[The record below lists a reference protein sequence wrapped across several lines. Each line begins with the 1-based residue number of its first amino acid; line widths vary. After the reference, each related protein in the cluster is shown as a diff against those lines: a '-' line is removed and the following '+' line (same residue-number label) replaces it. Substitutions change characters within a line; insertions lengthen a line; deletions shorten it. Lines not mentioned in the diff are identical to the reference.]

1 MKNHVVTVELPLSV
15 YERLAEVAE
24 ASGLKLEE
32 VVLQSVKGGMPPS
45 LGKVPVDFH
54 GELLG
59 LNKLDDQQLW
69 EVVQGKRPKG
79 SKGES
84 AAAQKADL
92 PTLRKAYAFA
102 LLKWRGHP
110 MPDPQDFLV

>member
-1 MKNHVVTVELPLSV
+1 MKNHPIQLELPHSV

-24 ASGLKLEE
+24 ASGWKLED
-32 VVLQSVKGGMPPS
+32 VVLQSLKGGMPPS

-59 LNKLDDQQLW
+59 LNKLNDQQLW
-69 EVVQGKRPKG
+69 EVVQGKRPKAD
-79 SKGES
+79 KGES
-84 AAAQKADL
+84 LEAQKADL

>member
-1 MKNHVVTVELPLSV
+1 MKDHPVQVVLPHGV

-24 ASGLKLEE
+24 ASGLTLEV
-32 VVLQSVKGGMPPS
+32 VVLQSIKGGMPPS
-45 LGKVPVDFH
+45 LGKVPADFH
-54 GELLG
+54 GELLA
-59 LNKLDDQQLW
+59 LNKLDDKQLW

-79 SKGES
+79 SKAES
-84 AAAQKADL
+84 AAALKADL

-102 LLKWRGHP
+102 VLKWRGHP